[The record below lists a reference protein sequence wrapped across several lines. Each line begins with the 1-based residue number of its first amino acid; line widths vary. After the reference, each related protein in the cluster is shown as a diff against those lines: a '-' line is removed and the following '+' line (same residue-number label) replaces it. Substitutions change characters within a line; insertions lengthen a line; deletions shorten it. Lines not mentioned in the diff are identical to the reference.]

1 MKVQKALLRLAAAA
15 DDPAELRRV
24 ARALANELPHQ
35 QPDVLRSVRAG
46 LAGAEL
52 PEKSFAAGY
61 VAGMLD
67 VAAEYEGHVHAE
79 ADRAT
84 QHDLAARQDAHA
96 VLSALAVNPARPS
109 ELAGSLGR
117 ETAAVAHL
125 LDELEVAGLVQAHA
139 IEADDRHMRP
149 YQLTLTGTRV
159 LDGLPPALSSDI
171 ETGIRIAIR
180 MFGYLSRH
188 DSSPASA
195 LQEIAEEALHDPDA
209 AAAAVQTWAV
219 EAKDAELVTE
229 SEIPPPPH
237 GIHLPDK
244 DEVFY
249 SSPRRQAQAD
259 VRSERLWQHVPVFLA
274 QLDAR
279 REAGVPV
286 YVRTNAS
293 GWSAWAFALQ
303 SQDETGMSRTILD
316 GDILTR
322 SVSPPDQRFDLIYDN
337 REALEADRDEPTMRA
352 FLERADEKF
361 MVATHDDDVPEGFT
375 RLAPGQDDTDSDPN

>member
-1 MKVQKALLRLAAAA
+1 
-15 DDPAELRRV
+15 
-24 ARALANELPHQ
+24 
-35 QPDVLRSVRAG
+35 VRAG
-46 LAGAEL
+46 LAHADL

-67 VAAEYEGHVHAE
+67 VATEYEGHVHAE
-79 ADRAT
+79 IDRAT
-84 QHDLAARQDAHA
+84 QHDIAARQDARA
-96 VLSALAVNPARPS
+96 VLSALAMNPARPN
-109 ELAGSLGR
+109 ELAAFLGS
-117 ETAAVAHL
+117 EPSAVAHL
-125 LDELEVAGLVQAHA
+125 LDELETAGLVQAHA

-149 YQLTLTGTRV
+149 YHLTLTGMRV

-180 MFGYLSRH
+180 MFSYLSRH
-188 DSSPASA
+188 ESSPASA

-209 AAAAVQTWAV
+209 AAAAVHTWAM

-229 SEIPPPPH
+229 SEIPPPAH
-237 GIHLPDK
+237 GIPLPSR

-249 SSPRRQAQAD
+249 SSPRTPTPAD
-259 VRSERLWQHVPVFLA
+259 ARSQRLWQHVPVFLA
-274 QLDAR
+274 QIEARRDAR
-279 REAGVPV
+279 VPV

-293 GWSAWAFALQ
+293 GWSAWAYALQ

-316 GDILTR
+316 GDILAR
-322 SVSPPDQRFDLIYDN
+322 SVSPPDQLFDLVYDN

-361 MVATHDDDVPEGFT
+361 MIAAHDDEVPEGFT
-375 RLAPGQDDTDSDPN
+375 RLAPIQDDTETDPN